1 MSYRYCKLHMR
12 DFFHKTYFTRIQN
25 LEELNAF
32 DATNNLLHDIIR
44 NESLEKDFIR
54 VVQEAGHQLDQ
65 TTIQAI
71 FQKAKKKTNISEHR
85 DSAFYY
91 DNATIELVAQKE
103 AFLKELPKELQKRL
117 KRICNKYLEGCPKHT
132 RHTKMGDPAQ
142 EILKFI
148 DSEKV
153 DMVVMPTHGER
164 GIFPFGSVTEK
175 VVKNSTVP
183 VLTIPIQIEND
194 DALRVLVITGA
205 GDKAFVA
212 GADIKELVDRDARL
226 GRRVS
231 RERQEIFSRI
241 ENLHVPVIA
250 AVNGYALGGGLELAL
265 ACSIRIC
272 SEKAQFGAPEVK
284 LGIIP
289 GDGGTQRLPRLIGLG
304 RAMEMIIT
312 GDFIGAQ
319 EAYRI
324 GLVNK
329 VFPPDKLNEEATGLA
344 RKIASRP
351 PLAVRYAKEAVNRSQ
366 EGDSASGFALES
378 YLHALSCTTEDKKE
392 GVSAFL
398 EKRKGKFKGK

>member
-1 MSYRYCKLHMR
+1 MNAIS
-12 DFFHKTYFTRIQN
+12 Q
-25 LEELNAF
+25 ELTAELSQ
-32 DATNNLLHDIIR
+32 LLD
-44 NESLEKDFIR
+44 K
-54 VVQEAGHQLDQ
+54 
-65 TTIQAI
+65 
-71 FQKAKKKTNISEHR
+71 
-85 DSAFYY
+85 
-91 DNATIELVAQKE
+91 IE
-103 AFLKELPKELQKRL
+103 
-117 KRICNKYLEGCPKHT
+117 
-132 RHTKMGDPAQ
+132 
-142 EILKFI
+142 
-148 DSEKV
+148 
-153 DMVVMPTHGER
+153 
-164 GIFPFGSVTEK
+164 
-175 VVKNSTVP
+175 
-183 VLTIPIQIEND
+183 D
-194 DALRVLVITGA
+194 DDELRVLVITGA

-212 GADIKELVDRDARL
+212 GADINELVDRDARL

-241 ENLHVPVIA
+241 ENLHVPVIG

-289 GDGGTQRLPRLIGLG
+289 GDGGTQRLPRLVGQG

-312 GDFIGAQ
+312 GDFIDAQ

-324 GLVNK
+324 GLANK
-329 VFPPDKLNEEATGLA
+329 VFPPEKLMEKAMELA
-344 RKIASRP
+344 QKIASRP

-392 GVSAFL
+392 GVAAFL

>member
-1 MSYRYCKLHMR
+1 MY
-12 DFFHKTYFTRIQN
+12 
-25 LEELNAF
+25 
-32 DATNNLLHDIIR
+32 
-44 NESLEKDFIR
+44 EKK
-54 VVQEAGHQLDQ
+54 E
-65 TTIQAI
+65 
-71 FQKAKKKTNISEHR
+71 NIG
-85 DSAFYY
+85 
-91 DNATIELVAQKE
+91 L
-103 AFLKELPKELQKRL
+103 
-117 KRICNKYLEGCPKHT
+117 
-132 RHTKMGDPAQ
+132 
-142 EILKFI
+142 
-148 DSEKV
+148 
-153 DMVVMPTHGER
+153 
-164 GIFPFGSVTEK
+164 
-175 VVKNSTVP
+175 
-183 VLTIPIQIEND
+183 LTINRPEKMNAISQELTAELSLFLDEIEND
-194 DALRVLVITGA
+194 DELRVIVITGA

-212 GADIKELVDRDARL
+212 GADINELVDRDARL

-241 ENLHVPVIA
+241 ENLYVPVIA

-289 GDGGTQRLPRLIGLG
+289 GDGGTQRLPRLVGQG

-312 GDFIGAQ
+312 GDFIDAQ

-329 VFPPDKLNEEATGLA
+329 VFPPEKLKEEAMELA
-344 RKIASRP
+344 KKIASRP

-366 EGDSASGFALES
+366 EDSVSGFALES

>member
-1 MSYRYCKLHMR
+1 MY
-12 DFFHKTYFTRIQN
+12 KTLIY
-25 LEELNAF
+25 
-32 DATNNLLHDIIR
+32 
-44 NESLEKDFIR
+44 EK
-54 VVQEAGHQLDQ
+54 
-65 TTIQAI
+65 
-71 FQKAKKKTNISEHR
+71 
-85 DSAFYY
+85 
-91 DNATIELVAQKE
+91 KE
-103 AFLKELPKELQKRL
+103 NVGL
-117 KRICNKYLEGCPKHT
+117 
-132 RHTKMGDPAQ
+132 
-142 EILKFI
+142 
-148 DSEKV
+148 
-153 DMVVMPTHGER
+153 
-164 GIFPFGSVTEK
+164 
-175 VVKNSTVP
+175 
-183 VLTIPIQIEND
+183 LTINRPEKMNAISQELTAELSLLLDEIEND
-194 DALRVLVITGA
+194 DELRVIVITGA

-212 GADIKELVDRDARL
+212 GADINELVDRDARL

-289 GDGGTQRLPRLIGLG
+289 GDGGTQRLPRLVGQG

-312 GDFIGAQ
+312 GDFIDAQ

-329 VFPPDKLNEEATGLA
+329 VFPPEKLKEEAMELA
-344 RKIASRP
+344 KKIASRP